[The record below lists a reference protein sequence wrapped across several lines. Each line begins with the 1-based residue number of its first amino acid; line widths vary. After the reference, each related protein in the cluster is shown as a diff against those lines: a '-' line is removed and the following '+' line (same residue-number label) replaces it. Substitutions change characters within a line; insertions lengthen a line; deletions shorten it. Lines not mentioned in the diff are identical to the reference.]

1 MNQEPKAQTQNDI
14 NNYTLQVCL
23 TMTQQINKLV
33 DCISKLDQRVTALE
47 REAQIQTVTHKE
59 YK

>member
-23 TMTQQINKLV
+23 TMTNQINQLV
-33 DCISKLDQRVTALE
+33 DCINKLDQRVTALE
-47 REAQIQTVTHKE
+47 RETKVQTVTHKV
-59 YK
+59 

>member
-23 TMTQQINKLV
+23 TMTNQINKLV
-33 DCISKLDQRVTALE
+33 DCINKLDQRVTALE
-47 REAQIQTVTHKE
+47 RETKVHTVTHKV
-59 YK
+59 

>member
-23 TMTQQINKLV
+23 TMTNQINQLV
-33 DCISKLDQRVTALE
+33 D
-47 REAQIQTVTHKE
+47 
-59 YK
+59 